1 MIELVV
7 NQEPPKGLK
16 SKLRQA
22 TKAVMQHYNIERRS
36 ITVVLTGDEEIRA
49 LKKEHWGEDQAT
61 DVLTFPTWHP
71 DDPFM
76 PPHLG
81 DIVVSLDTA
90 ARQAE
95 ARGHTLTREV
105 ALLVS
110 HGLTHIM
117 GFDHPHSEDFGF
129 DETTSD
135 AEWQPF
141 IVASRIA
148 YDVVDQPSIP
158 AKR

>member
-7 NQEPPKGLK
+7 NQEPPRGLK
-16 SKLRQA
+16 TKVRQA
-22 TKAVMQHYNIERRS
+22 TRAVMQHYNIDRKS
-36 ITVVLTGDEEIRA
+36 VTLVLTGDDEIRA

-81 DIVVSLDTA
+81 DIVISLDTA
-90 ARQAE
+90 AQQAE
-95 ARGHTLTREV
+95 ARGHPLVREV

-135 AEWQPF
+135 PAWQPF
-141 IVASRIA
+141 IEASRIA
-148 YDVVDQPSIP
+148 YGVIDQQT
-158 AKR
+158 R